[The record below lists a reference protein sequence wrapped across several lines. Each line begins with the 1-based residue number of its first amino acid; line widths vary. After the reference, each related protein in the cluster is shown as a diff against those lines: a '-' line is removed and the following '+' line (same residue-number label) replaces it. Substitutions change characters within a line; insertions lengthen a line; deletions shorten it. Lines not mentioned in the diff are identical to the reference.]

1 MLSANTVDFGHVCVG
16 SCPSDSGSPCIL
28 CKHSTEPKCFSG
40 SHFAQQQFEEQ
51 QLTTPCDM
59 LPHINIKRLSEYN
72 ESVRVEVS
80 VVNGKEYINKCPV
93 PWQRSDSRKDMN
105 MRLDHQQ
112 LHINKYNRKSRT
124 WIQEPKNSMLVGG
137 PEWESPAG
145 GAVYRDIAL
154 QPGTQMFELEGFAIQ
169 YNGNQ
174 TPWRLMVRICLP
186 DSNAIGDPSQ
196 YQELAVA
203 VSEAFQANM
212 VTPLPESQLALSSQ
226 LIDTEAATTADEFD
240 PARSYL
246 LDNHDPMF
254 PSGGVSDDDDGHG
267 MLFDDS
273 RAAAR
278 SNLRL
283 EANSLGPWLIAQN
296 PAFPSV
302 SPLVAQPSTDQE
314 AGAEFTSTPHIH
326 PCVSSEVLFDEQVSG
341 SMPALGTP
349 YASTVASLYEA
360 WMQDPADSFDVPS
373 HQGASLQQA
382 MPPNHMDDDTSTDP
396 HDIPSLENFHAGVP
410 STDEAQLADSAQQS
424 APVHRHAS
432 AKSNSRLSDDHM
444 PLDSSPRKR
453 SRKEMSHK
461 KMLCLVCF
469 LVFGL
474 YGLLSDSP
482 PTWFPSYSS
491 KTGQAGLAHS
501 FNAKQEH
508 DRSKAGA
515 KQAVNITSTL
525 SPELEQHDQHQ
536 QAMWEESWAPM
547 APHKQAARKLLF
559 AVSCL
564 TTNLA
569 DKQKCSWFDVA
580 AHPSWH
586 GSLCLNETGCPACLW
601 SVTCCSYVVQS
612 L

>member
-283 EANSLGPWLIAQN
+283 EANS
-296 PAFPSV
+296 
-302 SPLVAQPSTDQE
+302 
-314 AGAEFTSTPHIH
+314 
-326 PCVSSEVLFDEQVSG
+326 
-341 SMPALGTP
+341 
-349 YASTVASLYEA
+349 
-360 WMQDPADSFDVPS
+360 
-373 HQGASLQQA
+373 
-382 MPPNHMDDDTSTDP
+382 
-396 HDIPSLENFHAGVP
+396 VP

-424 APVHRHAS
+424 AP
-432 AKSNSRLSDDHM
+432 
-444 PLDSSPRKR
+444 
-453 SRKEMSHK
+453 
-461 KMLCLVCF
+461 
-469 LVFGL
+469 
-474 YGLLSDSP
+474 
-482 PTWFPSYSS
+482 
-491 KTGQAGLAHS
+491 
-501 FNAKQEH
+501 
-508 DRSKAGA
+508 
-515 KQAVNITSTL
+515 
-525 SPELEQHDQHQ
+525 
-536 QAMWEESWAPM
+536 AMWEESWAPM

-559 AVSCL
+559 AMNNEIDGRLSPPYGDILVVRTYYGAIECEMCDSPRL
-564 TTNLA
+564 RLLLHSMHEVDIEQAGN
-569 DKQKCSWFDVA
+569 
-580 AHPSWH
+580 
-586 GSLCLNETGCPACLW
+586 GSIRAYRQALMKLL
-601 SVTCCSYVVQS
+601 Q

>member
-1 MLSANTVDFGHVCVG
+1 ML
-16 SCPSDSGSPCIL
+16 IL
-28 CKHSTEPKCFSG
+28 CS
-40 SHFAQQQFEEQ
+40 A
-51 QLTTPCDM
+51 
-59 LPHINIKRLSEYN
+59 
-72 ESVRVEVS
+72 
-80 VVNGKEYINKCPV
+80 
-93 PWQRSDSRKDMN
+93 
-105 MRLDHQQ
+105 
-112 LHINKYNRKSRT
+112 
-124 WIQEPKNSMLVGG
+124 
-137 PEWESPAG
+137 
-145 GAVYRDIAL
+145 
-154 QPGTQMFELEGFAIQ
+154 
-169 YNGNQ
+169 
-174 TPWRLMVRICLP
+174 
-186 DSNAIGDPSQ
+186 
-196 YQELAVA
+196 
-203 VSEAFQANM
+203 
-212 VTPLPESQLALSSQ
+212 
-226 LIDTEAATTADEFD
+226 
-240 PARSYL
+240 
-246 LDNHDPMF
+246 
-254 PSGGVSDDDDGHG
+254 
-267 MLFDDS
+267 
-273 RAAAR
+273 
-278 SNLRL
+278 
-283 EANSLGPWLIAQN
+283 
-296 PAFPSV
+296 
-302 SPLVAQPSTDQE
+302 
-314 AGAEFTSTPHIH
+314 
-326 PCVSSEVLFDEQVSG
+326 
-341 SMPALGTP
+341 
-349 YASTVASLYEA
+349 
-360 WMQDPADSFDVPS
+360 
-373 HQGASLQQA
+373 
-382 MPPNHMDDDTSTDP
+382 
-396 HDIPSLENFHAGVP
+396 
-410 STDEAQLADSAQQS
+410 DEAQLADSAQQS

-432 AKSNSRLSDDHM
+432 AKSNSRLSDNHM

-515 KQAVNITSTL
+515 KQAVNITSTI

-547 APHKQAARKLLF
+547 VPHKQAARKLLF